1 MKTEKV
7 DLQRQLQKSQHGYRS
22 ISIVTEV
29 QRNGG
34 RKTEMVNGNEG
45 RKTEIKENRNKGR
58 NTEMEEGKRRK
69 RKKHVERERNT

>member
-1 MKTEKV
+1 MLPSRSAVLDENRKV

-34 RKTEMVNGNEG
+34 RKTEMVNGNVG
-45 RKTEIKENRNKGR
+45 RKTEIKEGNRNKGR
-58 NTEMEEGKRRK
+58 KTEIKEGKQK
-69 RKKHVERERNT
+69 